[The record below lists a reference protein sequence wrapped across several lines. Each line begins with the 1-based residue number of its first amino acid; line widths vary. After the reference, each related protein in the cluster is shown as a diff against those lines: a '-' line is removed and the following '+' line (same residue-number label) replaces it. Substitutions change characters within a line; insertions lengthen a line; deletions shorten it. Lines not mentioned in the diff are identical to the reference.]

1 LIDRSFTVPRLPDI
15 RVAEVR
21 TQILASEGSFDETIE
36 APERT
41 MLFTAIRGDYRLES
55 AEKTYDIL
63 QGTAVGFQLGR
74 KHRWIGA
81 RSQEGRFELFMGS
94 ISRRAAV
101 LQGLTDD
108 VIIVPPE
115 AEPTSKVLRHLVAIL
130 LIELERPD
138 RDDMI
143 SRRCAEIIQGE
154 LIRFASSTGVQAESM
169 AAQIAHDAHLLRA
182 WSAYFADPRRR
193 WTVAALAR
201 EAGLG
206 RTTFA
211 KRFSALMGIPPLTAL
226 TDLRLEQAIT
236 MLRDHNVPLIEIA
249 FTVGY
254 SSEAAF
260 VRAFRRKYGK
270 PPGLFRQAIKRPADY
285 ERTGTITG
293 N

>member
-1 LIDRSFTVPRLPDI
+1 MIDRSFTIPRLPDI
-15 RVAEVR
+15 RVTEVR
-21 TQILASEGSFDETIE
+21 AQVLTSEDTFDELIE
-36 APERT
+36 ALERT
-41 MLFTAIRGDYRLES
+41 MLFTALGGDFKLET
-55 AEKTYDIL
+55 AERAYDIP

-74 KHRWIGA
+74 KHRWIGTNA
-81 RSQEGRFELFMGS
+81 QAGNFSLFMGS
-94 ISRRAAV
+94 ISRRAAL

-115 AEPTSKVLRHLVAIL
+115 AKPTATVLRHLVAIL

-143 SRRCAEIIQGE
+143 SRRCAELIQGE
-154 LIRFASSTGVQAESM
+154 LIRYAGSTGVQAESM

-206 RTTFA
+206 RTAFA
-211 KRFSALMGIPPLTAL
+211 KRFTALMGVPPLTAL
-226 TDLRLEQAIT
+226 TDLRLEQAVT
-236 MLRDHNVPLIEIA
+236 MLRDGHSPLIEVA

-270 PPGLFRQAIKRPADY
+270 PPGQFRQAN
-285 ERTGTITG
+285 G
-293 N
+293 